1 MSSSSEASDDSSDKD
16 GDEDTKL
23 ALLMKKTTKL
33 MSRLNK
39 KGYKFDPKKNKF
51 CTRKPKDN
59 LKKICY
65 VCGNYGHLSYD
76 YPQESNK
83 NQDEDNQPRDKKEHK

>member
-1 MSSSSEASDDSSDKD
+1 MPSSSEVSDDSSDKD

-39 KGYKFDPKKNKF
+39 KGHNFDSKKNKF
-51 CTRKPKDN
+51 RT
-59 LKKICY
+59 
-65 VCGNYGHLSYD
+65 
-76 YPQESNK
+76 QEDMLCLWQVWSSFI
-83 NQDEDNQPRDKKEHK
+83 